1 MIKFI
6 CITYILY
13 ARNKNSKLYKKE
25 SVFITVPNDLPVY
38 SDISDEDKIFF
49 QKFYDNPYSP
59 VGDISLIFLQETIG
73 RLQSLNEEHMN
84 KEDTLHLEEEKEV
97 MIQEDFE
104 EQVES
109 SSDVSD
115 TDKVRTRKLMHNFNN
130 IPAHL
135 WGLSSIVRKRN

>member
-1 MIKFI
+1 
-6 CITYILY
+6 
-13 ARNKNSKLYKKE
+13 
-25 SVFITVPNDLPVY
+25 
-38 SDISDEDKIFF
+38 
-49 QKFYDNPYSP
+49 
-59 VGDISLIFLQETIG
+59 
-73 RLQSLNEEHMN
+73 MN

-97 MIQEDFE
+97 IIQEDFE